1 MVSVNKPV
9 AGSKQSRTVGRDHQ
23 KSSSAV
29 RDTAQEKVE
38 QLRANAA
45 DRAKEGQD
53 KVQQVERSFAQY
65 VQEQPLKSIL
75 IAAGVGLVLG
85 RFWMRR

>member
-53 KVQQVERSFAQY
+53 KVQQVERSF
-65 VQEQPLKSIL
+65 EQFIRQRPLKSIL
-75 IAAGVGLVLG
+75 IAAGVGVLLG
-85 RFWMRR
+85 GLWMRR

>member
-1 MVSVNKPV
+1 MVDVKKPI
-9 AGSKQSRTVGRDHQ
+9 AGSKRARTVTRNHQ
-23 KSSSAV
+23 KVSSAV

-65 VQEQPLKSIL
+65 VREQPLKSIL

>member
-1 MVSVNKPV
+1 MVSATKTV
-9 AGSKQSRTVGRDHQ
+9 AGSKRARTTTRDHQ
-23 KSSSAV
+23 KLGSAG

-38 QLRANAA
+38 QLRAGAA
-45 DRAKEGQD
+45 DRANEGRD
-53 KVQQVERSFAQY
+53 TMHQVEHSFAQY
-65 VQEQPLKSIL
+65 VRERPLKSIL